1 MASII
6 VIGAGVAGLAA
17 GQRLRQLG
25 HDVLILEAQG
35 RIGGRVLTQH
45 SDDGNVI
52 ELGAEFIHGEH
63 AATWAAM
70 QAAGQPL
77 QAGDVVEV
85 GQTATRRIYA
95 LDGRIVAGDS
105 PFADDVER
113 WKDSVDTHDHDD
125 TTDLASVAEWFE
137 RPVTAGNMAA
147 FMAQERISRYEAAP
161 ASRLSVAALRREHKQ
176 NRAGGRNFRVMCG
189 YDRLVTLLAQ
199 GLDIRLNTPV
209 WQVNWQADGAEVV
222 TDGGERLRA
231 RHVVITVPISL
242 LQMGVLQFSPP
253 LPAAKRRALH
263 ALEMG
268 HGYKLV
274 LRFRQAFWPEIDFL
288 VTQGTVQTWWPLT
301 QRQGEAAL
309 MSFTAGPAALHLSAL
324 GEAGA
329 VARALAELERVFG
342 AVVRQQFIG
351 AVAKDWALDPWAHGA
366 YTYTPVGAADA
377 RDVLAQPV
385 GPLHFAGEATLSNGH
400 HATVHGAIES
410 GWRVGEEMGSAKC

>member
-1 MASII
+1 MCKII
-6 VIGAGVAGLAA
+6 VIGAGAAGLAA

-25 HDVLILEAQG
+25 HDVLVLEAQD

-77 QAGDVVEV
+77 QAEDVVEV
-85 GQTATRRIYA
+85 GQTAVRRIYV

-105 PFADDVER
+105 PFANEVER
-113 WKDSVDTHDHDD
+113 WKDSLDTHQHDD
-125 TTDLASVAEWFE
+125 TTDLVSVADWFE
-137 RPVTAGNMAA
+137 QPVLAGDIAA
-147 FMAQERISRYEAAP
+147 LIAQDRIARYEAAP
-161 ASRLSVAALRREHKQ
+161 ASRLSVTALRREHKQ
-176 NRAGGRNFRVMCG
+176 HQSGGRNFRVTCG
-189 YDRLVTLLAQ
+189 YDRLINLLAQ
-199 GLDIRLNTPV
+199 GLNIRLNTPV

-222 TDGGERLRA
+222 TDDGQRLRA
-231 RHVVITVPISL
+231 RHVVVTVPVSL
-242 LQMGVLQFSPP
+242 LQMGMLQFNPP

-268 HGYKLV
+268 QAYKLV

-301 QRQGEAAL
+301 QQQGEAAL

-342 AVVRQQFIG
+342 AVVREQFIG
-351 AVAKDWALDPWAHGA
+351 AVVKDWSLDPWARGA
-366 YTYTPVGAADA
+366 YTYTAVGTADA
-377 RDVLAQPV
+377 RDVLAQPI

-410 GWRVGEEMGSAKC
+410 GWRVGEEIGSAKS